1 MKKLYIIVP
10 VLIVLLLLAMISCEK
25 SKSDNQNLSKG
36 AEKFLE
42 LKTRISALNASSGE
56 MSDFLS
62 VIGRSQLKQG
72 DLSISG
78 TNVDSS
84 YIDSISV
91 DPGGYWGSFTCATV
105 TESDNPDGTHT
116 TVYDY
121 GSGCDE
127 YGTMYKGKV
136 TYIWS
141 NTGNNY
147 FSKVVYEGYYCY
159 GVTMNGVS
167 EYSFTSDGNS
177 YYSTGTMNSSGD
189 SAVTSSPVV
198 FNWSGSST
206 AHEDIT
212 MVIND
217 TASYSYISN
226 YSNKWDSISYTV
238 LQGSYYC
245 KNETAAYKSEYNY
258 EVTTPLVTNYKCT
271 DSWVPVSGVETITD
285 TENNSTNTYSVD
297 YGKGECDNLALLTEN
312 GKTSVI
318 DFSAIYYQKVDS
330 SGSVSPGEPA
340 TPGRKK

>member
-1 MKKLYIIVP
+1 MKKPFSLVL
-10 VLIVLLLLAMISCEK
+10 VLILVLFSVIISCEK
-25 SKSDNQNLSKG
+25 SKTDNQNLSKG
-36 AEKFLE
+36 AERFLD
-42 LKTRISALNASSGE
+42 LKTRINAINAGSGQ

-62 VIGRSQLKQG
+62 VIGRSQLKEG
-72 DLSISG
+72 DIAISG

-84 YIDSISV
+84 YVDSISV

-116 TVYDY
+116 TIYDY

-127 YGTMYKGKV
+127 YGSMYRGKV
-136 TYIWS
+136 TYVWS

-147 FSKVVYEGYYCY
+147 YSRVIYEDYYCY
-159 GVTMNGVS
+159 GVTMNGMS

-177 YYSTGTMNSSGD
+177 YYSTGILNSAGD

-198 FNWSGSST
+198 FNWSGEST

-217 TASYSYISN
+217 STTYSYKSA

-238 LQGSYYC
+238 LQGSYSC
-245 KNETAAYKSEYNY
+245 RNESSGYLSEYNY
-258 EVTTPLVTNYKCT
+258 DVTTPLVTNYRCT
-271 DSWVPVSGVETITD
+271 EAWVPVSGVEAITD
-285 TENNSTNTYSVD
+285 KENGVTNTYSVN
-297 YGKGECDNLALLTEN
+297 YGNGECDNLALFTEN

-318 DFSAIYYQKVDS
+318 DFSAIYYQKADS
-330 SGSVSPGEPA
+330 TGSVNPGGPVIQ
-340 TPGRKK
+340 KKK